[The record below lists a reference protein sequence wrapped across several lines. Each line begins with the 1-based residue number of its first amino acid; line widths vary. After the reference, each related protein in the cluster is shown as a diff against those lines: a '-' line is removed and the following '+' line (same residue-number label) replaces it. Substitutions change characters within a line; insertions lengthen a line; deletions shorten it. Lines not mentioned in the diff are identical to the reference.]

1 MLDTAKVSQWLQDN
15 NIPDAY
21 SVNSGMC
28 EEFAQHFKQYI
39 PNSEMYG
46 AEEFEGA
53 DTDLAGHLWIY
64 DGSLHYDSE
73 CLDGVADWKELP
85 YYKRRIAWRKL
96 RDELLENPIPSV
108 RVVACM
114 GIHDE
119 SSSIMRGQC
128 EGVYPIRQGIHVKSN
143 D

>member
-1 MLDTAKVSQWLQDN
+1 MLDAAKVSQWLQDN
-15 NIPDAY
+15 NIPNAY
-21 SVNSGMC
+21 LVNSGMC

-73 CLDGVADWKELP
+73 CLEGVADWKDLP
-85 YYKRRIAWRKL
+85 YYKRRIAWENLRK
-96 RDELLENPIPSV
+96 ELGENPIKHTTVTATMP
-108 RVVACM
+108 RDCD
-114 GIHDE
+114 G
-119 SSSIMRGQC
+119 SSSVMRGHC
-128 EGVYPIRQGIHVKSN
+128 AGIYPIRQGI
-143 D
+143 